1 MQGACR
7 AAVLLQR
14 DALET
19 RLLVRDVRHTTDRGR
34 EHHSAQS
41 TSVGKER

>member
-7 AAVLLQR
+7 AALLLQR
-14 DALET
+14 DASET
-19 RLLVRDVRHTTDRGR
+19 RLSARDTRRTTDWGR

-41 TSVGKER
+41 TSVGKE

>member
-7 AAVLLQR
+7 AALLLQR
-14 DALET
+14 NALEARLSARDT
-19 RLLVRDVRHTTDRGR
+19 RRTTDWDR

-41 TSVGKER
+41 TGVGKE